1 MRPFAALAIARAIG
15 LAKKDEIEG
24 PPLQKAEVFLLT
36 FLFLYGN
43 ILFRN
48 IGGAIVETKGGFLI
62 SRIKQVGGR
71 LFDRMLAEADIDA
84 FNGAQGR
91 ILYVLWQGDGLTISQ
106 LSAQTSLA
114 NTTLTSMLDRMEQA
128 ALIQRTPSPTDRRAL
143 LIRLTDKAR
152 ALREDY
158 DRISQRMN
166 ELYYLGF
173 TSEEISQF
181 EGYLQRVLDNLQGGS
196 DHE

>member
-1 MRPFAALAIARAIG
+1 M
-15 LAKKDEIEG
+15 
-24 PPLQKAEVFLLT
+24 
-36 FLFLYGN
+36 
-43 ILFRN
+43 
-48 IGGAIVETKGGFLI
+48 ETKGGFLI

-91 ILYVLWQGDGLTISQ
+91 ILYVLWQQDGLTISQ
-106 LSAQTSLA
+106 ISAQTSLA
-114 NTTLTSMLDRMEQA
+114 NTTLTSMLDRMEQSG
-128 ALIQRTPSPTDRRAL
+128 LIVRTPSPTDRRAL

-152 ALREDY
+152 ALQQDY

-173 TSEEISQF
+173 KEEEIRRL
-181 EGYLQRVLDNLQGGS
+181 EGYLQRILDNLQGGFV
-196 DHE
+196 HE

>member
-1 MRPFAALAIARAIG
+1 M
-15 LAKKDEIEG
+15 
-24 PPLQKAEVFLLT
+24 
-36 FLFLYGN
+36 
-43 ILFRN
+43 
-48 IGGAIVETKGGFLI
+48 ETKGGFLI

-128 ALIQRTPSPTDRRAL
+128 GLILREASPTDRRAL

-152 ALREDY
+152 TLREDY

-173 TSEEISQF
+173 TEEEVRQF
-181 EGYLQRVLDNLQGGS
+181 EGYLQRVLDNLQGGF

>member
-1 MRPFAALAIARAIG
+1 M
-15 LAKKDEIEG
+15 D
-24 PPLQKAEVFLLT
+24 
-36 FLFLYGN
+36 
-43 ILFRN
+43 
-48 IGGAIVETKGGFLI
+48 TKGGFLI

-71 LFDRMLAEADIDA
+71 LFDRMLAEADVDA

-114 NTTLTSMLDRMEQA
+114 NTTLTSMLDRMEHSG
-128 ALIQRTPSPTDRRAL
+128 LIQREPSPSDRRAL

-166 ELYYLGF
+166 EMYYLGF
-173 TSEEISQF
+173 TEAEIRQF
-181 EGYLQRVLDNLQGGS
+181 ESYLQRVVDNLQGGF

>member
-1 MRPFAALAIARAIG
+1 M
-15 LAKKDEIEG
+15 
-24 PPLQKAEVFLLT
+24 
-36 FLFLYGN
+36 
-43 ILFRN
+43 
-48 IGGAIVETKGGFLI
+48 ETKGGFLI

-106 LSAQTSLA
+106 LSGQTSLA
-114 NTTLTSMLDRMEQA
+114 NTTLTSMLDRMEQSG
-128 ALIQRTPSPTDRRAL
+128 LIVRESSPTDRRAL
-143 LIRLTDKAR
+143 LIRLTEKAR
-152 ALREDY
+152 TLREDY

-166 ELYYLGF
+166 DLYYLGF
-173 TSEEISQF
+173 TEAEVRQF
-181 EGYLQRVLDNLQGGS
+181 EGYLQRILGNLQGGF

>member
-1 MRPFAALAIARAIG
+1 M
-15 LAKKDEIEG
+15 
-24 PPLQKAEVFLLT
+24 
-36 FLFLYGN
+36 
-43 ILFRN
+43 
-48 IGGAIVETKGGFLI
+48 ETKGGFLI

-91 ILYVLWQGDGLTISQ
+91 ILYVLWQQDGLTISQ
-106 LSAQTSLA
+106 ISAQTSLA
-114 NTTLTSMLDRMEQA
+114 NTTLTSMLDRMEQSG
-128 ALIQRTPSPTDRRAL
+128 LIVRTPSPTDRRAL
-143 LIRLTDKAR
+143 LIQLTDKAR
-152 ALREDY
+152 ALQQDY

-173 TSEEISQF
+173 KEEEIRRL
-181 EGYLQRVLDNLQGGS
+181 EGYLQRILDNLQGGF

>member
-1 MRPFAALAIARAIG
+1 M
-15 LAKKDEIEG
+15 
-24 PPLQKAEVFLLT
+24 
-36 FLFLYGN
+36 
-43 ILFRN
+43 
-48 IGGAIVETKGGFLI
+48 ETKGGFLI

-128 ALIQRTPSPTDRRAL
+128 GLIQREPSPSDRRAL

-166 ELYYLGF
+166 EMYYLGF
-173 TSEEISQF
+173 TEAEIRQF
-181 EGYLQRVLDNLQGGS
+181 ESYLQRVLDNLARRI
-196 DHE
+196 

>member
-1 MRPFAALAIARAIG
+1 M
-15 LAKKDEIEG
+15 
-24 PPLQKAEVFLLT
+24 
-36 FLFLYGN
+36 
-43 ILFRN
+43 
-48 IGGAIVETKGGFLI
+48 ETKGGFLI

-114 NTTLTSMLDRMEQA
+114 NTTLTSMLDRMEQSG
-128 ALIQRTPSPTDRRAL
+128 LIQREPSPTDRRAL

-152 ALREDY
+152 ALREGY

-173 TSEEISQF
+173 TEEEVRQF
-181 EGYLQRVLDNLQGGS
+181 EGYLQRVLDNLQGGF

>member
-1 MRPFAALAIARAIG
+1 M
-15 LAKKDEIEG
+15 
-24 PPLQKAEVFLLT
+24 
-36 FLFLYGN
+36 
-43 ILFRN
+43 
-48 IGGAIVETKGGFLI
+48 ETKGGFLI

-114 NTTLTSMLDRMEQA
+114 NTTLTSMLDRMEQSR
-128 ALIQRTPSPTDRRAL
+128 LIQREPSPTDRRAL

-166 ELYYLGF
+166 EMYYLDF
-173 TSEEISQF
+173 TEEEVLQF
-181 EGYLQRVLDNLQGGS
+181 EGYLQRVLDNLQGGF

>member
-1 MRPFAALAIARAIG
+1 M
-15 LAKKDEIEG
+15 
-24 PPLQKAEVFLLT
+24 
-36 FLFLYGN
+36 
-43 ILFRN
+43 
-48 IGGAIVETKGGFLI
+48 ETKGGFLI
-62 SRIKQVGGR
+62 SRIKQVGGP

-114 NTTLTSMLDRMEQA
+114 NTTLTSMLDRMEQSG
-128 ALIQRTPSPTDRRAL
+128 LIQREPSPSDRRAL
-143 LIRLTDKAR
+143 LIHLTDKAR
-152 ALREDY
+152 TLREDY

-166 ELYYLGF
+166 DLYYLGF
-173 TSEEISQF
+173 TEAEIRQF
-181 EGYLQRVLDNLQGGS
+181 ESYLQRVLDNLQGGF